1 VHLLCVCVW
10 AMMQSPLGLHILTQK
25 HTQMWLRLW
34 SGHPSC
40 FPRFKGSSPFI
51 CRCWFDRYAASACA
65 PAPAFYHL
73 HLCFCLQR
81 VIHVLLLL
89 ADRCIYTY
97 IYVAVVLSTS
107 RLYIYIYIHVI
118 PLSLSVY
125 LCLLICFS
133 IARALERHLYLMSE

>member
-97 IYVAVVLSTS
+97 IYIYIYVAVVLSTS
-107 RLYIYIYIHVI
+107 RLYIYIYTCYSSITI
-118 PLSLSVY
+118 CLSL
-125 LCLLICFS
+125 LADLLLDRKS
-133 IARALERHLYLMSE
+133 T